1 LRRTWADRADD
12 LVQRYPV
19 SPAEVLESAA
29 VDLLCSTRGADLAL
43 ALAERAAAA
52 AAEREVEDLPTEPL
66 TPAEVSGILTRLPIL
81 DPARARA
88 RLAEVAT
95 ADRGY
100 ARFCARVAT
109 PELIRRELELGR
121 LEWIR
126 LECRV
131 IQFETEPLA
140 REAALCLREDGLA
153 IEDVAADAHAPVQEM
168 RFYLGELDPEVQPR
182 LLAAVPGELVGPVPF
197 DQGHALFLVVDKTL
211 PTEAD
216 PELRQRVENRAV
228 ARVVADQVNR
238 RVRWRDR

>member
-1 LRRTWADRADD
+1 
-12 LVQRYPV
+12 
-19 SPAEVLESAA
+19 
-29 VDLLCSTRGADLAL
+29 
-43 ALAERAAAA
+43 
-52 AAEREVEDLPTEPL
+52 
-66 TPAEVSGILTRLPIL
+66 
-81 DPARARA
+81 
-88 RLAEVAT
+88 
-95 ADRGY
+95 
-100 ARFCARVAT
+100 VAT